1 VIKIGLK
8 ITYIEILYLVIKITK
23 PNLVVETGIGS
34 GSSSLFILAA
44 LGRGKHTR

>member
-1 VIKIGLK
+1 MSPLNL
-8 ITYIEILYLVIKITK
+8 EMLYLIIKVIK

-44 LGRGKHTR
+44 LDRENSTR